1 MEAAAKFNAGK
12 RDGQKPHGVCREAP
26 VVPGTGMLGILRW
39 YSNENLASR
48 AQDELNLKYG
58 CEWVRYVLQNLVHY
72 HLIK

>member
-1 MEAAAKFNAGK
+1 
-12 RDGQKPHGVCREAP
+12 
-26 VVPGTGMLGILRW
+26 MLGILRW

-58 CEWVRYVLQNLVHY
+58 CEWVGYVLQNLVHY